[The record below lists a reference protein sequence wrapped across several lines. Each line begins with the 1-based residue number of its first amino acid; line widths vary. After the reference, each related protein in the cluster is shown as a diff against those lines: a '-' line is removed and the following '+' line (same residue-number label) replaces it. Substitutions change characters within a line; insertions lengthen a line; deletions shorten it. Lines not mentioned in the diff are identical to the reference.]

1 MNNNDYKDNNEN
13 LNSENTVD
21 NKAART
27 VVIEEAMSSIL
38 AVIQLTITAVTM

>member
-1 MNNNDYKDNNEN
+1 MIIKITMRTY
-13 LNSENTVD
+13 TVRTLWII
-21 NKAART
+21 KAART